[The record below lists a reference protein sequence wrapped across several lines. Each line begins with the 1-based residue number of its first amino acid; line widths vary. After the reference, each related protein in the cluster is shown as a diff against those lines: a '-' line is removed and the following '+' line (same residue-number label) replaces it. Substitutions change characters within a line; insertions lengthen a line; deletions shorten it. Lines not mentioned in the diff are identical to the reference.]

1 MSGAADH
8 KSAAGKLAFTPNTLD
23 LGSAR
28 RFSPREITFCEGGDT
43 SGLVQL
49 ERPPPLGALGDT
61 ADTARKSRRDLH
73 SPPLRSDTGDTVFM
87 VNGSRWE
94 SSEATDRKLKM
105 CLKAA

>member
-1 MSGAADH
+1 MSGRRTTNRPH
-8 KSAAGKLAFTPNTLD
+8 GNLHSTNTRD

-49 ERPPPLGALGDT
+49 ERPPPSGTFG
-61 ADTARKSRRDLH
+61 
-73 SPPLRSDTGDTVFM
+73 DTGDTVFM
-87 VNGSRWE
+87 VNGGRWE